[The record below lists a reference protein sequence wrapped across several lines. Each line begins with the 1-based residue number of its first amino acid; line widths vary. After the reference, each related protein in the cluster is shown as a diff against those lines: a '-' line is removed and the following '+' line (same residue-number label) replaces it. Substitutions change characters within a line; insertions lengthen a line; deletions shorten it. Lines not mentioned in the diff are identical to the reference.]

1 MKKSFYGLS
10 NDIIFK
16 NTFNTDDALKR
27 LLEETLNINVNKIR
41 KNSTELSVES
51 KNERRKYLDLILKTD
66 RGIIDVE
73 VNHGY
78 KEELPNRN
86 LLYFC
91 KLISSSVLKN
101 KSYTNVDKHIQLNIS
116 WNLNK
121 YLNFNIENR
130 KIITCHISDDKSH
143 NKVNDDI
150 FEIVHINMDYF
161 IDVWYHGDKRK
172 ENPFLMLLAA
182 ESKKQMDEICKGDK
196 LMERLND
203 KVNDLNKDPDVLDVI
218 IENEEEIIEKSLFE
232 KGVKTGIQKGIYD
245 TAKNLLN
252 MNMPVDDIS
261 RATGLSKSVIEKIKW
276 YLNKPHKNN
285 VRF

>member
-16 NTFNTDDALKR
+16 NTFNTDESLKR

-51 KNERRKYLDLILKTD
+51 KNERKKYLDLILETD
-66 RGIIDVE
+66 RGIINVE
-73 VNHGY
+73 INHGY

-91 KLISSSVLKN
+91 KLISSSVIK
-101 KSYTNVDKHIQLNIS
+101 KQSYTNVDKHIQLNIS

-121 YLNFNIENR
+121 YLNFDISNR
-130 KIITCHISDDKSH
+130 KNITCHISDDKSH

-150 FEIVHINMDYF
+150 FEIVHINMDYYKKL
-161 IDVWYHGDKRK
+161 WYHGDKRK

-203 KVNDLNKDPDVLDVI
+203 KVNDLNKDPNVLDVI
-218 IENEEEIIEKSLFE
+218 IENEEEIINNSLFE
-232 KGVKTGIQKGIYD
+232 KGVKKGANKRNVEI
-245 TAKNLLN
+245 AKNLLN
-252 MNMPVDDIS
+252 MNMPIDDIS
-261 RATGLSKSVIEKIKW
+261 KATGLDKNEINNIKA
-276 YLNKPHKNN
+276 ND
-285 VRF
+285 